1 MDNNVFDYFRPIYL
15 SFIIILIVLLI
26 NIIFKKNKSELIN
39 GFVITSISIISLI
52 VSYYMTYL
60 AGIITDE
67 LSMAGDSVSFY
78 MFIIIALMS
87 IINIVAYAYFNKKRS

>member
-1 MDNNVFDYFRPIYL
+1 MHNNVFDYFRPIYI
-15 SFIIILIVLLI
+15 SFIIILTILLI
-26 NIIFKKNKSELIN
+26 NIIFKKNRFELIN

-52 VSYYMTYL
+52 VSIYMTYL
-60 AGIITDE
+60 VGIITDE

-87 IINIVAYAYFNKKRS
+87 IINFVAYFNKKRS